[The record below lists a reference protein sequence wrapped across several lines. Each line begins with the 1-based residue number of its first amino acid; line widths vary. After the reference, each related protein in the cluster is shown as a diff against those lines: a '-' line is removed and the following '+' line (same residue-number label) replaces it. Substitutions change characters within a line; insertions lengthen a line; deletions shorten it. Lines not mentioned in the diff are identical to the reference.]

1 VHVRSPISRFMNR
14 ASNLADFLE
23 QYRSHHA
30 EDVFRVTD
38 EVELEYEP
46 TAYYRL
52 LEEKNPLIWFSKV
65 KGYPDFQLVTNVMGS
80 RSRMSFTFALGLDA
94 ESKLYETWNEVLTSK
109 AEIRILDENAPIK
122 ERIFQ
127 GKDVDLYS
135 LPIVKHYSGDGAHAG
150 FGRYITA
157 GLAVARDPLSPET
170 INMSFTRIQI
180 IDKDRY
186 AFDMGSRS
194 HFWRYVQSAKK
205 AGHSLPISV
214 VVGAHPLFYLLAA
227 SFIEHEYSIAAK
239 VIGANFT
246 NGVTHD
252 VPLPS
257 EAEIAIEADV
267 VPDEYFQE
275 GPCAEFT
282 GYMAARTTG
291 NVANV
296 KAILRRAKPIY
307 YDIQPSNSNEHN
319 GLFTTPRNAK
329 ISRMLAEVLP
339 PGATYKIEWPL
350 ISASLLALC
359 SLPNPEPGIA
369 KQAGL
374 GLLALNALLSKIVM
388 VNEGDCELELER
400 FLANLSVTGA
410 RHGDNVHVITDV
422 FAIKLDPTATSE
434 GTNAKMIIV
443 TKNSG
448 LEYRKVVEKDA
459 VKLVS
464 GSSEVIFSRSRV
476 NNGRVNI
483 VVHPDIDLANTNQ
496 IIWALS
502 TRLRPDKDVEF
513 TQDGKITFDTTRMA
527 EKLEVPSLPQDV
539 IERVADKL
547 RRAS

>member
-1 VHVRSPISRFMNR
+1 
-14 ASNLADFLE
+14 
-23 QYRSHHA
+23 
-30 EDVFRVTD
+30 
-38 EVELEYEP
+38 
-46 TAYYRL
+46 
-52 LEEKNPLIWFSKV
+52 
-65 KGYPDFQLVTNVMGS
+65 MGS
-80 RSRMSFTFALGLDA
+80 RARMAFALGL
-94 ESKLYETWNEVLTSK
+94 ESQSKLYETWNDALNSK
-109 AEIRILDENAPIK
+109 SEILASDEDPPIK
-122 ERIFQ
+122 QRVFE
-127 GKDVDLYS
+127 GKAADLYS
-135 LPIVKHYSGDGAHAG
+135 LPVVRHYSGDGSHTG

-157 GLAVARDPLSPET
+157 GLAVAKDPLSPET

-180 IDKDRY
+180 IDRDKY

-194 HFWRYVQSAKK
+194 HFWRYVQSAKQ
-205 AGHSLPISV
+205 AGKSLPISV

-227 SFIEHEYSIAAK
+227 SFIEDEYSIAAK
-239 VIGANFT
+239 LIGATFT

-252 VPLPS
+252 VPVPS
-257 EAEIAIEADV
+257 EAEIVIEADV
-267 VPDEYFQE
+267 SPDEYYQE

-291 NVANV
+291 NVASV

-339 PGATYKIEWPL
+339 PGARYKIEWPL

-374 GLLALNALLSKIVM
+374 GLLALNALLSKIVI

-410 RHGDNVHVITDV
+410 RNGENVHIITGV
-422 FAIKLDPTATSE
+422 FAIKLDPTTTPE
-434 GTNAKMIIV
+434 GTNAKIIIV

-448 LEYRKVVEKDA
+448 LAYRKFATPDF

-464 GSSEVIFSRSRV
+464 GKSEVIISHKPTAEGKV
-476 NNGRVNI
+476 N
-483 VVHPDIDLANTNQ
+483 VVVGDDIDLQNPNQ
-496 IIWALS
+496 IVWALS
-502 TRLRPDKDVEF
+502 TRLRPHKDVIF
-513 TQDGKITFDTTRMA
+513 GGNDRIVFDTTRMT
-527 EKLEVPSLPQDV
+527 EKLEVPSLPHHM
-539 IERVADKL
+539 IEKIANRL
-547 RRAS
+547 QG